1 MTLRIG
7 VLSFA
12 HMHAHSYAACLRQMP
27 DIVLVGIADENHER
41 GEREASAF
49 DTRFFGSAEALLEEG
64 LDGAIIC
71 SENAKHRPLTELAAP
86 RVPAILCE
94 KPIATTVRD
103 AQAMIDV
110 CAAYGTRLQ
119 IAFPVRFSP
128 PVRELKALLDQQ
140 RLGRIYAVN
149 ATNHGKMPGGW
160 FIDTALAGG
169 GAVIDHTVHVI
180 DLLRWFWNTE
190 VTEVYAEVGYE
201 LLHPD
206 LGCDDA
212 GMLSFRL
219 ANGVYGT
226 LDTSW
231 SRPASYPTWGD
242 VKIEVVGELGTARLD
257 AFRQNLM
264 LSSNETGTTQ
274 SLNWGSNMDLGLM
287 RDFVDMIAA
296 KRAPA
301 ITGTDGLRALE
312 VALAAYRSAEQHEP
326 VTLPLA

>member
-12 HMHAHSYAACLRQMP
+12 HMLHAPSYAAYLRQMP
-27 DIVLVGIADENHER
+27 DVALVGIADENRER
-41 GEREASAF
+41 GEREAGAF
-49 DTRFFGSAEALLEEG
+49 GTRFFASAEALLEEG

-71 SENAKHRPLTELAAP
+71 SENARHRSLTELAAP

-103 AQAMIDV
+103 ARAMIDV
-110 CAAYGTRLQ
+110 CATYGTQLQ

-128 PVRELKALLDQQ
+128 PVRELKALLDEQ

-149 ATNHGKMPGGW
+149 ATNHGKMPGSW

-226 LDTSW
+226 EHTWTTASQLITSQFSSVSPSNNTTGSPAAENGTPDTKANTNTVAAASILHSLMVSPMLDSGITG
-231 SRPASYPTWGD
+231 PANS
-242 VKIEVVGELGTARLD
+242 TAP
-257 AFRQNLM
+257 
-264 LSSNETGTTQ
+264 LSSTLQ
-274 SLNWGSNMDLGLM
+274 
-287 RDFVDMIAA
+287 A
-296 KRAPA
+296 
-301 ITGTDGLRALE
+301 
-312 VALAAYRSAEQHEP
+312 RSESE
-326 VTLPLA
+326 